1 MNGTVKWFD
10 KKRGFGFIS
19 GDNGKDYYVHHSH
32 IYMRDAY
39 KVLDTDDIVSFDVA
53 TDDKGR
59 EQAINVN
66 PLVTRKWIKRALE
79 RDKLYVIE
87 INKGDCNEGYAVV
100 DQNNILQTG
109 NNGLSFE
116 DLAKYA
122 GFDIDEIYRNQ
133 QYEHL
138 DRALNEVFLE

>member
-87 INKGDCNEGYAVV
+87 INKGSCNEGYAVV
-100 DQNNILQTG
+100 DQNNVIQTG
-109 NNGLSFE
+109 NNGMSFR

-122 GFDIDEIYRNQ
+122 GFNVGEIC
-133 QYEHL
+133 
-138 DRALNEVFLE
+138 A